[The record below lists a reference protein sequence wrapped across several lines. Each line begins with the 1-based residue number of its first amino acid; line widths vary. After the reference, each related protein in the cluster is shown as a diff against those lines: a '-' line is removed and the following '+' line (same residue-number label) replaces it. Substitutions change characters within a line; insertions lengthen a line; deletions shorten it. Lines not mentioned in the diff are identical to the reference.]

1 MLASKYM
8 YRWVCLFVA
17 ATCVFAQDPAA
28 TDDSK
33 TKTKAIKDLAKTGP
47 ESIARI
53 EPYLSDPSL
62 DVRTEAVKAIVE
74 IGGPRSLE
82 PLVQATRDN
91 DAEVQIRAVDG
102 LVNFYS
108 PGYLKSGLTG
118 TLKRAGTSITS
129 KFSDTNDLVI
139 EPYVEVR
146 PEVITALGKVTSGGA
161 SMTSRANAARALG
174 ILRGKG
180 AIDDLVAAL
189 KSKDDQVM
197 YESLVAL
204 QKIRDPE
211 VAPRI
216 AFLLNDPAEKIQ
228 VAALE
233 TTGMLMNKSAA
244 PTIRQVI
251 DRTRSQKVRRA
262 AVSALAMLPDPAN
275 KPVFSSYL
283 NDKDDQLRAAA
294 AEGYARLNDPS
305 DLPAIE
311 KLFESEKKMNARLS
325 LAFAAVSLG
334 NNGLTEFSPLQYL
347 VNALNSR
354 TYRGVAEPFLLEL
367 TRNLGVRRTLYQVL
381 KTGTRDERIYLAR
394 ALARTGDQET
404 APYLEALASDSDT
417 EVSQEG
423 ARALRTLKAR
433 L

>member
-1 MLASKYM
+1 M
-8 YRWVCLFVA
+8 
-17 ATCVFAQDPAA
+17 
-28 TDDSK
+28 
-33 TKTKAIKDLAKTGP
+33 
-47 ESIARI
+47 
-53 EPYLSDPSL
+53 
-62 DVRTEAVKAIVE
+62 
-74 IGGPRSLE
+74 
-82 PLVQATRDN
+82 
-91 DAEVQIRAVDG
+91 
-102 LVNFYS
+102 
-108 PGYLKSGLTG
+108 
-118 TLKRAGTSITS
+118 
-129 KFSDTNDLVI
+129 
-139 EPYVEVR
+139 
-146 PEVITALGKVTSGGA
+146 ITALGKVASGGA

-251 DRTRSQKVRRA
+251 DRARSQKVRRA

-294 AEGYARLNDPS
+294 AEGYARLKDPS

-325 LAFAAVSLG
+325 LAFAAVNLG

-354 TYRGVAEPFLLEL
+354 AYRGVAEPFLLEL

-404 APYLEALASDSDT
+404 VPYLEALASDSDT